1 MSAFTIPADQQHYIA
16 GNVASSTDRDG
27 RPQVDPSGAPVWD
40 VRVVSLPDAE
50 PGSDRVPMPEVTR
63 VAVPARTQPQL
74 HFGERVTFDGLTVR
88 TWSARDGRAGLRYSA
103 DAIRTGAA
111 TTVQPQPPEK
121 RPAQTAQNTE
131 TGR

>member
-1 MSAFTIPADQQHYIA
+1 MSAFTIPTDQQQFVA
-16 GNVASSTDRDG
+16 GNVGAATDRDG
-27 RPQVDPSGAPVWD
+27 RPQVDPHGTPLWD

-50 PGSDRVPMPEVTR
+50 PGSDRVPMPEVVR

-74 HFGERVTFDGLTVR
+74 QFGQPVVFDGLTVR

-111 TTVQPQPPEK
+111 TSVQPQPPAK
-121 RPAQTAQNTE
+121 GAAPSAE

>member
-1 MSAFTIPADQQHYIA
+1 MSAFTIPTDQQHYIA
-16 GNVASSTDRDG
+16 GNVATATDRDG
-27 RPQVDPSGAPVWD
+27 RPQVDPSGTPLWD

-50 PGSDRVPMPEVTR
+50 PGSDRVPQPEILR
-63 VAVPARTQPQL
+63 VQVPARTVPQL
-74 HFGERVTFDGLTVR
+74 QFGQPVAFEGLTVR

-111 TTVQPQPPEK
+111 TTVQPPEK
-121 RPAQTAQNTE
+121 RAAQGAAE